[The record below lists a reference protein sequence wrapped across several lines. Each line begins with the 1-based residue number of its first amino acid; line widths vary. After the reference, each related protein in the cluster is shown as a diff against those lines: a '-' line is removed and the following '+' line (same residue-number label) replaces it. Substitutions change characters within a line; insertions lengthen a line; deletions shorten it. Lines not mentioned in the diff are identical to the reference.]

1 MFMLSKIRLQ
11 RFKKFKDVEIQ
22 LCPFTVLM
30 GENNSG
36 KTTILQAINFALQ
49 GLYDLHTRSADKRKN
64 GVAQIVGESKIYY
77 IDELPALNISR
88 VGELY
93 YGGKVSQKTPA
104 YIELKDFHDNSYCL
118 QLTSHYNI
126 SSRFGNFNF

>member
-1 MFMLSKIRLQ
+1 MLRQVILE
-11 RFKKFKDVEIQ
+11 RFKKFENVEVE
-22 LCPFTVLM
+22 LRPFTVLM
-30 GENNSG
+30 GENSSG

-64 GVAQIVGESKIYY
+64 GVAQNVGESKIYY
-77 IDELPALNISR
+77 MDELPALNISR

-104 YIELKDFHDNSYCL
+104 YIEL
-118 QLTSHYNI
+118 
-126 SSRFGNFNF
+126 